1 MLLVAEAGHQNV
13 LHVHD
18 GIVIDDTLD
27 SFFTL
32 ADTCQL
38 MASPP
43 AWAEGVSLDADRY
56 ECAYYRKD

>member
-1 MLLVAEAGHQNV
+1 MNAERMELPERELKPTIDELV
-13 LHVHD
+13 
-18 GIVIDDTLD
+18 D